1 MLNHLVD
8 KRWHYFF
15 ATLVLLLV
23 LSSQLLHMV
32 FNGNVNVMFDE
43 DDRYFQR
50 LQQLDHEYA
59 ESNYLIVLF
68 QPPGSSVYDAQAMQ
82 ITRELTAALWQLPH
96 TVRVDSITNYPKL
109 RVDGDTLSVDD
120 LVPDTNLLTDQQLN
134 LIREYARNDQQIQGR
149 LVSPNENA
157 TALFASITLPEDHLD
172 SVLELSRQALLLKQD
187 FEKRYPG
194 STLHLNGDIA
204 LENAMLQ
211 VTMDD
216 ILRVN
221 PVVFGTIFI
230 LLGIFLRSIMAI
242 AAAGAVVI
250 ASTGI
255 SAGIH
260 VLLGFEMNPITMMA
274 PAIIMVLAVADS
286 IHVLTIYRIQC
297 SEGSAPVQAMQAS
310 LRKNLSP
317 VFWTSVT
324 TAVGFLGMNFGDSP
338 PFRTMGNMAAI
349 GVLFAFLS
357 TFTVLPAVALLFPT
371 RFANSTFTMAH
382 LMRRM
387 SHWVIG
393 TSRSLLF
400 IILGISVLLLMCIPN
415 LKLNDDI
422 SEYFDPS
429 LAIYDS
435 IQFARNNTNGVQY
448 ILYSMDSGQENGV
461 YQPEFLQKVEQFSGW
476 LRSQPDVSGVSS
488 YVDTLKKIHRSM
500 NEDDAAYYAIP
511 DNASLIA
518 QYHLLYEMS
527 LPPGMDLTRD
537 LSHDHSALKLTV
549 NVRDSDNQ
557 TLIDLEKRI
566 EHWLDQHHPE
576 LSNQGS
582 SQLLMFAH
590 MGTNI
595 IRSMVDGSLF
605 TLIFVSLFMIIG
617 LRSIKFGLLSI
628 IPNLIPPIVV
638 YGIWA
643 ITVGQVN
650 HAAAMTFSIC
660 LGLVVDDTIHFI
672 SKYLG
677 ARRSGLSPN
686 ESVESSF
693 VHSGSAIVITSIT
706 LTCGVL
712 LLSLSNFTVND
723 TMSLMLAGIIMTALI
738 FDLIFLPSLLL
749 WADRFNL
756 SPSASALPDSSAN
769 T

>member
-1 MLNHLVD
+1 MLNHLVE
-8 KRWHYFF
+8 KRWYYFT
-15 ATLVLLLV
+15 ATLLLLLA

-43 DDRYFQR
+43 DDPHFQR
-50 LQQLDHEYA
+50 LQQLDRQYA

-68 QPPGSSVYDAQAMQ
+68 QPPQHSVYNNQALQ
-82 ITRELTAALWQLPH
+82 ITRELTDALWQLPH
-96 TVRVDSITNYPKL
+96 TIRVDSLTNHPRL
-109 RVDGDTLSVDD
+109 NVGGDTLSVDN
-120 LVPDTNLLTDQQLN
+120 LVSEAATLTPQQLDA
-134 LIREYARNDQQIQGR
+134 IRQYARDDQQIQGR
-149 LVSPNENA
+149 LVSPQENA
-157 TALFASITLPEDHLD
+157 TALFASIALPQDHLAA
-172 SVLELSRQALLLKQD
+172 VLDLSRQALLLKQD
-187 FEKRYPG
+187 FEARYPG
-194 STLHLNGDIA
+194 SELHLNGDIA
-204 LENAMLQ
+204 IENAMLQ

-221 PVVFGTIFI
+221 PMVFGTIFV
-230 LLGIFLRSIMAI
+230 LLGIFLRSVMAI

-286 IHVLTIYRIQC
+286 IHVLTVYRILC
-297 SEGSAPVQAMQAS
+297 SEGQAPIQAMQAS

-324 TAVGFLGMNFGDSP
+324 TAVGFMGMNFGDSP

-349 GVLFAFLS
+349 GVLFAFLA
-357 TFTVLPAVALLFPT
+357 TFTVLPTVALLFPT
-371 RFANSTFTMAH
+371 RFRNTSFTMARF
-382 LMRRM
+382 MRRM
-387 SHWVIG
+387 SQWVIG
-393 TSRSLLF
+393 TSRSLLVIVF
-400 IILGISVLLLMCIPN
+400 AVTVLLLMSIPN

-429 LAIYDS
+429 LPIYDS
-435 IQFARNNTNGVQY
+435 IQFARHNTNGVQY
-448 ILYSMDSGQENGV
+448 ILYSMDSEEQDGV
-461 YQPEFLQKVEQFSGW
+461 YQPQFLQKVDHFAEW
-476 LRSQPDVSGVSS
+476 LRHQPDVTGVSS
-488 YVDTLKKIHRSM
+488 YVDIVKKINRAM
-500 NEDDAAYYAIP
+500 NENDPAYFSLP
-511 DNASLIA
+511 DSASLIA

-527 LPPGMDLTRD
+527 LPQGMDLTRD
-537 LSHDHSALKLTV
+537 LSQDHSALKLTV

-557 TLIDLEKRI
+557 TLIDLEQRI
-566 EHWLDQHHPE
+566 DQWLNENYPE
-576 LSNQGS
+576 LANQGS

-605 TLIFVSLFMIIG
+605 TLIFVSLFMIMG

-628 IPNLIPPIVV
+628 IPNLFPPIVI

-643 ITVGQVN
+643 ITVGHVN

-672 SKYLG
+672 SKYLH
-677 ARRSGLSPN
+677 ARRTGLSPA

-693 VHSGSAIVITSIT
+693 IHSGTAIVITSIT

-723 TMSLMLAGIIMTALI
+723 TMSVMLAGIIMTALL

-749 WADRFNL
+749 WADRFDL
-756 SPSASALPDSSAN
+756 SPSPSAVPDSSTN